1 MRSKFVVLA
10 LLAALFALP
19 SRADSI
25 DYTLNFNFDFD
36 VLTFSLPVNPLP
48 SGTDSTGFSIQ
59 MVSGNLDGSA
69 HTFDIGIEETGL
81 TVVLDEFPNLA
92 MILANLESGNS
103 MPLFSGDPTHPTLL
117 SGTFRFFGGGVP
129 PATLTAKF
137 VSSTSPVPEP
147 PSLHLLAAGMLLALF
162 FKLRR

>member
-25 DYTLNFNFDFD
+25 DYTLNFEFDPTEI
-36 VLTFSLPVNPLP
+36 VTFSLPVNPLP
-48 SGTDSTGFSIQ
+48 THTDSTGFSIQ
-59 MVSGNLDGSA
+59 FVSGHLAGSA
-69 HTFDIGIEETGL
+69 HTFDIGIEGTGL
-81 TVVLDEFPNLA
+81 TVVLDEFPNLPI
-92 MILANLESGNS
+92 ILANLSGSS

-117 SGTFRFFGGGVP
+117 AGTFRFSSEAD
-129 PATLTAKF
+129 ATLTAKS
-137 VSSTSPVPEP
+137 VSSTSAVPEP
-147 PSLHLLAAGMLLALF
+147 HSLHLLAAGMLLALF